1 MMGRAGRP
9 QFDDEGI
16 AMILCEAELES
27 KYRALAHGT
36 TTIESSLHRN
46 LVEHLN
52 SEICLRTITD
62 IKSARDWLRRSFLF
76 QRIQKNPQHYDIGK
90 EENESWQDKVD
101 AIVMESIYSL
111 RDSQLIMYTMEDG
124 ALCSTEYGDIMSKFY
139 ICQTTMYSILQLPGT
154 ATIRQILEMMS
165 CSKELA
171 DLKLRGGE
179 RQMYEKIR
187 CHNDIRFPVRKV
199 TGTSDKVFLLVQAI
213 LAGLPLNS
221 PEFRNTEGQ
230 PYLEAISI
238 FRHFSRIAT
247 AIAEVAIVK
256 RCGAQVKHALEL
268 ARCLHAKAWE
278 DHPLVLRQIEH
289 IGEKSAKVLA
299 EHGIGSI
306 QKLVEIPAFRIEEL
320 LNRRPPFG
328 SEVLAAAKEFPK
340 YFLSVKETRTVPSDG
355 ENPVEVELTVECGL
369 VPDSMVPRK
378 AKVPKRAG
386 AEMTTLLTLT
396 SDLTFVD
403 FRRIG
408 TKALMEKKEF
418 TLTAYLTKPS
428 QAINIYISSEKSAG
442 VTMTA
447 TYKPLIEH
455 SKYPVVDTRPL
466 TSVELD
472 LQGLENN
479 PDLWEMNISDDEDVH
494 AAPAADTSSASVA
507 RAAPATQMQRSSS
520 ACGRLK
526 DKGHRMRPDGKYE

>member
-1 MMGRAGRP
+1 
-9 QFDDEGI
+9 
-16 AMILCEAELES
+16 
-27 KYRALAHGT
+27 
-36 TTIESSLHRN
+36 
-46 LVEHLN
+46 
-52 SEICLRTITD
+52 
-62 IKSARDWLRRSFLF
+62 
-76 QRIQKNPQHYDIGK
+76 
-90 EENESWQDKVD
+90 
-101 AIVMESIYSL
+101 
-111 RDSQLIMYTMEDG
+111 
-124 ALCSTEYGDIMSKFY
+124 
-139 ICQTTMYSILQLPGT
+139 
-154 ATIRQILEMMS
+154 
-165 CSKELA
+165 
-171 DLKLRGGE
+171 
-179 RQMYEKIR
+179 MYEKIR